1 MTQVTDR
8 RSVLPQVIAGVAL
21 GDRPGSFDIS
31 LSCGEIAAIEVASTD
46 DKPSWLAL
54 PAFVNMHAHADR
66 SFVSPFTRPA
76 SLEDAVR
83 AAKLQRASSS
93 SQDIAARARLLL
105 DRAASH
111 GTLGIRTHT
120 DVDPAI
126 GMRAI
131 EGVRVAAAEV
141 AGFMDVEI
149 VAFANAANDPLR
161 PGCLDLM
168 RTAVARGATLLGGV
182 PAMYDKPWESTE
194 ALLDLA
200 TELNIGVDLH
210 LDEHLDGASSLLD
223 SLAHAVV
230 ERGLQGRITASHACA
245 VSNLNIDQMR
255 RVLENVARAEVTLV
269 VLPELNLYLQQRGEP
284 VPRQRGL
291 APVLEAVRAGVAVRL
306 GTDNVRDWFFPFG
319 DADLLESGY
328 VAALAAHLDAPADL
342 LAALC
347 DGRRGLTVGEPADL
361 VLIRAGSL
369 DDALAR
375 RPSDR
380 VLLRKGQR
388 SGPCDFGT
396 VDCLP
401 LKGL

>member
-1 MTQVTDR
+1 MVTDR
-8 RSVLPQVIAGVAL
+8 RSDPTQVIVGVAL

-31 LSCGEIAAIEVASTD
+31 LRCGEIAAIEMAATD
-46 DKPSWLAL
+46 DKPCWLAL

-66 SFVSPFTRPA
+66 SFVSPDTRPA
-76 SLEDAVR
+76 SLEEAVR
-83 AAKLQRASSS
+83 AAKLQRASTS
-93 SQDIAARARLLL
+93 SQDIAARARLLF

-111 GTLGIRTHT
+111 GTFRIRTHT
-120 DVDPAI
+120 DVDPAV

-131 EGVRVAAAEV
+131 EGVQVAAAEV
-141 AGFMDVEI
+141 VDFMDVEI

-182 PAMYDKPWESTE
+182 PAMYDKPWESTK

-200 TELNIGVDLH
+200 TELNISVDLH
-210 LDEHLDGASSLLD
+210 LDEHLDGASALLD
-223 SLAHAVV
+223 SLARAVV

-245 VSNLNIDQMR
+245 VSTLDTDQAR
-255 RVLENVARAEVTLV
+255 RVLDNVARAEMTLV

-284 VPRQRGL
+284 IPRQRGL
-291 APVLEAVRAGVAVRL
+291 APVLEALRAGVAVRL

-328 VAALAAHLDAPADL
+328 VAALAAHLDAPVDL
-342 LAALC
+342 MAALC
-347 DGRRGLTVGEPADL
+347 DGRSGLTVGEPADL

-375 RPSDR
+375 RPAER
-380 VLLRKGQR
+380 VLLRKGHR
-388 SGPCDFGT
+388 AGPCAYGS
-396 VDCLP
+396 VDCPP
-401 LKGL
+401 LQGL